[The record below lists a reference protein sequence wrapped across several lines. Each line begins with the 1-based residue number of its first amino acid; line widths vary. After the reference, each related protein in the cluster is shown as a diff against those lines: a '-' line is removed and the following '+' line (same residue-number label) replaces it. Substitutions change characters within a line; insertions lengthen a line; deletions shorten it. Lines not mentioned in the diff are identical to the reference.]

1 MMTCVPQVWVLAL
14 LSLRG
19 IFSRVLT
26 ERLNLQEGQ
35 NLDLYCVNNRG
46 NTSALEWKDPRG
58 FAIFFNGW
66 QVTRDG
72 RYELLRYSND
82 SLSIRLSNITRH
94 DEGLFTCLYYSDTIG
109 SKLVSVTVWA
119 PPSKPLLE
127 VLRTPEKH
135 TEENLVLRCSTDDSW
150 PAPQITWLLQNGV
163 EIFGNAQHQLEA
175 KRFCSISN
183 LTIYAFPQGSII
195 SCVIHHKALGRRNLT
210 VTLHLDHAKQKQKT
224 EETFSIP
231 TLSPTREAE
240 TQSSNAINE
249 SNPIFNM
256 TEGNPTTQ
264 TPFPSN
270 PIFNMTEGNP
280 TTQTSYRETNMT
292 YKGFMEGQ
300 AIFLF
305 PGLVSMLL
313 LALFIVVFLFVVKL
327 WKAHRDWKKE
337 NNPSEQTIESFR
349 PKANEAP
356 CRLKKNICT
365 IPWRINEKYV
375 IQESSTRTPK
385 PSEESQDSSVFEKE
399 FSHFKETDL

>member
-35 NLDLYCVNNRG
+35 NLDLHCVNNRG

-249 SNPIFNM
+249 
-256 TEGNPTTQ
+256 
-264 TPFPSN
+264 
-270 PIFNMTEGNP
+270 
-280 TTQTSYRETNMT
+280 TNMT

-337 NNPSEQTIESFR
+337 NNPSEQPIESYR

-365 IPWRINEKYV
+365 IPWRIREKYV

>member
-1 MMTCVPQVWVLAL
+1 MTCLPHVWVLAL

-19 IFSRVLT
+19 ISPWVLT
-26 ERLNLQEGQ
+26 ERLSLKEGQ
-35 NLDLYCVNNRG
+35 NLDLHCVNNGG
-46 NTSALEWKDPRG
+46 NTSALEWKDPGG
-58 FAIFFNGW
+58 FTIFFNDW
-66 QVTRDG
+66 RVTRDG
-72 RYELLRYSND
+72 RYELLHYSEN

-135 TEENLVLRCSTDDSW
+135 TEENLVLSCSTDNSW

-175 KRFCSISN
+175 KRFCSVSN
-183 LTIYAFPQGSII
+183 LTIYSFPQGSLI

-224 EETFSIP
+224 EETFSSP
-231 TLSPTREAE
+231 TLSPNREAE
-240 TQSSNAINE
+240 IQSSNATNE

-256 TEGNPTTQ
+256 TDGNPTTQ
-264 TPFPSN
+264 TPFPRN
-270 PIFNMTEGNP
+270 PILNVTEGNL
-280 TTQTSYRETNMT
+280 TTQTPYRETNMT
-292 YKGFMEGQ
+292 YRGFVEGQ
-300 AIFLF
+300 ANFLF

-313 LALFIVVFLFVVKL
+313 LALFIVVLLFVVKL

-337 NNPSEQTIESFR
+337 NNSSEQPIESYR

-365 IPWRINEKYV
+365 IPWRNSEKYV
-375 IQESSTRTPK
+375 IQEPPTRTPK

-399 FSHFKETDL
+399 FSHFKEMDI

>member
-26 ERLNLQEGQ
+26 EHLSLEEGQ
-35 NLDLYCVNNRG
+35 NLDLHCVNNRG

-58 FAIFFNGW
+58 FAIFFNDW
-66 QVTRDG
+66 QVTRDR
-72 RYELLRYSND
+72 RYELLRYSDD

-94 DEGLFTCLYYSDTIG
+94 DEGLFRCLYYSDTIG

-127 VLRTPEKH
+127 ILRTPEKH

-163 EIFGNAQHQLEA
+163 EIFGNAQHQLKA
-175 KRFCSISN
+175 KRFCSVSN

-195 SCVIHHKALGRRNLT
+195 SCVIHHKALRRRNLT
-210 VTLHLDHAKQKQKT
+210 VTLHLDHAK
-224 EETFSIP
+224 
-231 TLSPTREAE
+231 
-240 TQSSNAINE
+240 
-249 SNPIFNM
+249 
-256 TEGNPTTQ
+256 
-264 TPFPSN
+264 
-270 PIFNMTEGNP
+270 
-280 TTQTSYRETNMT
+280 TNMT

-313 LALFIVVFLFVVKL
+313 LALFIVVLLFVVKL

-337 NNPSEQTIESFR
+337 NNPSEQPIESYR

-365 IPWRINEKYV
+365 MPWRISEKYV

-399 FSHFKETDL
+399 FSHFKETDM